1 MNHIFCSNC
10 GNKIQYNLAKPNFCD
25 KCGTSLSSLA
35 SKEVIKKKIIPQE
48 DIDLEEDETDIDDI
62 PNLRKIAV
70 EIENFS
76 ENNSFTLGNLFGTP
90 TQAFKGRRNRSVDEF
105 IDEKKL

>member
-1 MNHIFCSNC
+1 VV
-10 GNKIQYNLAKPNFCD
+10 
-25 KCGTSLSSLA
+25 
-35 SKEVIKKKIIPQE
+35 EKKVAPKL

-76 ENNSFTLGNLFGTP
+76 ENSSFTLGNLFGTP
-90 TQAFKGRRNRSVDEF
+90 TQAFKGRKNRSVDEF
-105 IDEKKL
+105 IDEKKV